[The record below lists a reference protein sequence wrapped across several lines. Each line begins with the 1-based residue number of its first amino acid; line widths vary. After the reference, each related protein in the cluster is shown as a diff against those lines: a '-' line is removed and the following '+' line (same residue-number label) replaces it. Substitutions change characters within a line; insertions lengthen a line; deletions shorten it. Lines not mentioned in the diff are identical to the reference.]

1 MKAYLH
7 SLMGTLKQSES
18 HLIEVD
24 RRVWPMQIQSLM
36 LAQQKAATTTACVS
50 ITEDQQTDCEK
61 HLHQRLIE
69 MNEKIQYHQNQFNEK
84 KNNLIGFTSNIEE
97 SIQSFVQKH
106 GVKPFE
112 MKRNLKI
119 AMISHDYDSE
129 ILRRQYLQE
138 KPNEYQIQVMKR
150 LSEKKR
156 ELEKSK
162 RELLELKYRVFYN
175 RPHSSLDAIETTMPI
190 LNDDD
195 RKLKLLNK
203 HEKLIQRKKLDFVAI
218 KIIAAEMKFYQCLR
232 EFDHELAA
240 IWKTHRELVK
250 NKGMSTTLTNLIEKR
265 LTGITDR

>member
-1 MKAYLH
+1 
-7 SLMGTLKQSES
+7 
-18 HLIEVD
+18 
-24 RRVWPMQIQSLM
+24 
-36 LAQQKAATTTACVS
+36 
-50 ITEDQQTDCEK
+50 
-61 HLHQRLIE
+61 
-69 MNEKIQYHQNQFNEK
+69 
-84 KNNLIGFTSNIEE
+84 
-97 SIQSFVQKH
+97 
-106 GVKPFE
+106 
-112 MKRNLKI
+112 
-119 AMISHDYDSE
+119 MINHDYDSE

-175 RPHSSLDAIETTMPI
+175 RPHSSLNAIETTMPI

-203 HEKLIQRKKLDFVAI
+203 HEKLIQRKKVDFMVI

-232 EFDHELAA
+232 EFGHELAA
-240 IWKTHRELVK
+240 MWKNHRELVK

-265 LTGITDR
+265 LT